1 MAERRMKKGL
11 TEFNIPV
18 PESFQA
24 SRRQSVATGE
34 SLVQKIDLWS
44 LIHFRKNGTP
54 LRLPQLNWRKLKKKV
69 CWRKVGILKIV
80 LIQVSFKYPS
90 SSSTQSPLTTSSP
103 SSLKVI
109 TLLSNLFIISSYQTP
124 FDKSAYL
131 KSKSFDAG
139 NSFCVGPEI
148 PYRKW
153 IDFSFYRNLFF
164 LSGPLKLD
172 MIVLV
177 FRSKWLVDQVKIQ
190 CWR

>member
-1 MAERRMKKGL
+1 MKKGL

-34 SLVQKIDLWS
+34 S
-44 LIHFRKNGTP
+44 KNGTP
-54 LRLPQLNWRKLKKKV
+54 LRLPQLNWRKLKKK
-69 CWRKVGILKIV
+69 
-80 LIQVSFKYPS
+80 VSFKYPS

-103 SSLKVI
+103 SSLK
-109 TLLSNLFIISSYQTP
+109 TP

-148 PYRKW
+148 PYRKTTQIGHDRPRLQKQVARRPSEDTISEEATINSSN
-153 IDFSFYRNLFF
+153 IDPNSRETKSITNK
-164 LSGPLKLD
+164 LSIPTYLYKQ
-172 MIVLV
+172 I
-177 FRSKWLVDQVKIQ
+177 
-190 CWR
+190 